1 MINCAATEL
10 CGKASKFAVTLIAFE
25 LLPRP
30 IFSIMFEQ
38 SLYEQAPIDQ
48 SASEVQEG
56 DLFQNFELK
65 SWVPSPR
72 LYKILGASAL
82 ANILALLV
90 VAQTS
95 LLTMKGCDS
104 PLVGSVC
111 QVLDTVYMGSLLL
124 GTQREYAD
132 AAYERTELSDMDI
145 TYVELP
151 SESSKLQYPE
161 GYFQLANPEQLV
173 ANPMTGTEVPFPTN
187 IPTYPGIPMARP
199 IPGNSML
206 NTPPIYAKPN
216 KNVIK
221 GDLPTGFGDN
231 TAVAETKPGGKKPK
245 AGANTPSNDP
255 IRNPDGSVPGAAGNN
270 SNTNTD
276 PNAAQADKKDE
287 ATPDQFGIYINKR
300 PTTDFAAEALQ
311 KLENKQVVLDSPF
324 RVTIKGTLGLAKDGK
339 TVILK
344 NAKQVAGPNANA
356 GDPAMLKFAQQA
368 VIAFADAGWFGYLDK
383 LESKTVV
390 VSLEQNDQAV
400 IARLTAD
407 QPSEERARAAA
418 SGISGLLQLASL
430 KAQGDDQTFLN
441 AAKPG
446 SDGKTFFVNFALPKP
461 VFTEMVQ
468 RKLAEQKAIPKE
480 TNQPNGTAV
489 VGLKNNLG

>member
-1 MINCAATEL
+1 
-10 CGKASKFAVTLIAFE
+10 
-25 LLPRP
+25 
-30 IFSIMFEQ
+30 MFEQ
-38 SLYEQAPIDQ
+38 SLYEQVPVNQPEPA
-48 SASEVQEG
+48 AQEG
-56 DLFQNFELK
+56 DLFQNYELK

-82 ANILALLV
+82 ANVLALLV

-95 LLTMKGCDS
+95 LLTAKGCDG

-132 AAYERTELSDMDI
+132 AAYERTTLSDMDI
-145 TYVELP
+145 TFVELP
-151 SESSKLQYPE
+151 PESSKLQYPE
-161 GYFQLANPEQLV
+161 GYFQLANPEQFI
-173 ANPMTGTEVPFPTN
+173 ANEMTPTSEVPFPTN

-199 IPGNSML
+199 IPGNNML
-206 NTPPIYAKPN
+206 NTPPVYAKP
-216 KNVIK
+216 KKDVVK

-231 TAVAETKPGGKKPK
+231 PTVADANAVNKKPK
-245 AGANTPSNDP
+245 NNSNTPGNTP
-255 IRNPDGSVPGAAGNN
+255 LRNPDGSVPGIPGTGN
-270 SNTNTD
+270 SNTD
-276 PNAAQADKKDE
+276 PNTAQADKKDE
-287 ATPDQFGIYINKR
+287 STPDQFGIYINKR
-300 PTTDFAAEALQ
+300 PTKDFAAEALQ

-344 NAKQVAGPNANA
+344 NAKQVPLPNANA
-356 GDPAMLKFAQQA
+356 GDPAMLKFAQEA

-383 LESKTVV
+383 LESKTVTIT
-390 VSLEQNDQAV
+390 LEQNDQAV

-418 SGISGLLQLASL
+418 SGISGLLQLAAI

-446 SDGKTFFVNFALPKP
+446 SDGKTFFVNFELPKA

-468 RKLAEQKAIPKE
+468 RKLAEEKAIPKQS
-480 TNQPNGTAV
+480 NQPNGTAV
-489 VGLKNNLG
+489 VRPTNNLS